1 MEATAD
7 RLVKVYVKI
16 RDKRSELAQEY
27 DKKDA
32 ELKEQLEM
40 IERELLEMCKLV
52 GADSLRTEHGT
63 VSRKVYK
70 KFWTSDWHSFHNF
83 VKEHNA
89 LDLFERRISQL
100 NMQQFL
106 EENPDLLPAGLN
118 VDSKY
123 TVSIRRK

>member
-32 ELKEQLEM
+32 ELKEQLEL

-63 VSRKVYK
+63 VSRKVHN